1 MRGSAPEPKPRV
13 LLDRVRGALA
23 MVSLGVMGG
32 GAAGQTSDRDFAVGG
47 GNDGVGHLVSANS
60 FHLARWVLHDP
71 PAPRQTASHSPSTS
85 ASANACKRGNLRA
98 AARLHEEKMVDVVR
112 KVLNKMS
119 DQGRDWRSRSI
130 CRKTIWRS
138 SVGPCRNRSTGQ
150 IGLLT
155 ERG

>member
-1 MRGSAPEPKPRV
+1 
-13 LLDRVRGALA
+13 
-23 MVSLGVMGG
+23 MGG

-119 DQGRDWRSRSI
+119 DQGRELALALDLPQDDLAIISRAMS
-130 CRKTIWRS
+130 
-138 SVGPCRNRSTGQ
+138 
-150 IGLLT
+150 
-155 ERG
+155 